1 MLITQTRHDVDF
13 YKHVEIQRDRKI
25 NHIRSKIPIINYESA
40 IVELVRENL
49 FSLVSGGT
57 GCGKSTQIPQFLI
70 ECGFNFSVSDEK
82 NKTKILKIC
91 MTQPR
96 RAAVESITNRLK
108 FELGSFSEN
117 VSSHIRNKYDK
128 CSSDEYLVIMTEGI
142 LLNIIQSDILL
153 SNFSVIILD
162 EFHERSL
169 SSDILFGMLT
179 YIVRLRAFLWNKNK
193 INIPPLRVL
202 LMSATYKLFGKPI
215 LDFDALLN
223 DFSFQKLEIEDKI
236 FPVAVHYAKKTV
248 KNNLPAVASK
258 IKKIHNELPAGS
270 ILAFLPGKKEIQFVH
285 KLLSGV
291 NGKNNEISFDA
302 DIDNITAAQLEGFA
316 DSSNNI
322 LPQSDDEFNDSIGFD
337 FDEDKNNKELS
348 VDSDIGSIRKK
359 IKTGEAASNET
370 LLETDPDS
378 NVERASLDEDIK
390 KKEYTE
396 WKGADGNG
404 TLTVYEFYSGIN
416 EQTFAKIFNEPKP
429 SERIVIL
436 ATNVAETSLT
446 LPNVR
451 YVVDSGYMKYKTY
464 NQLTSVGS
472 IKTVNISKSNAVQ
485 RTGRAGR
492 VGRGHCY
499 RMYSAETFSETM
511 KNFMTPLLLSTP
523 LESIFLQN

>member
-117 VSSHIRNKYDK
+117 VSSHIRSKYNK

-142 LLNIIQSDILL
+142 LLNMIQSDILL

-285 KLLSGV
+285 KLLSGA
-291 NGKNNEISFDA
+291 NSKNNEISFDA
-302 DIDNITAAQLEGFA
+302 DIDNITAAKLQGFA

-322 LPQSDDEFNDSIGFD
+322 LPQSDDEFTDSIGFD

-359 IKTGEAASNET
+359 IKTCEAASNET

-378 NVERASLDEDIK
+378 NVEQASLDEHIK

-404 TLTVYEFYSGIN
+404 TLTV
-416 EQTFAKIFNEPKP
+416 
-429 SERIVIL
+429 IVIL

-451 YVVDSGYMKYKTY
+451 YVVDSGYMKYKKY

-523 LESIFLQN
+523 LESIFLKSIRIISKTQAQMKTSK